1 MQVGVHLFTFIP
13 RIDQAALDV
22 LPRLAELGLDGCE
35 IPLLAEQ
42 VDGIPVSALRRRLD
56 SLALFRVA
64 GCGIPESMSTVSE
77 DPRVRRRGME
87 FLTHCVDVTAELGG
101 ELLTGALYAPFGMGG
116 AARGRTADQRKL
128 SVESLQD
135 LCLHAAKAGVTI
147 GLEPLNR
154 YEHYFINT
162 AAEAVVLIREAG
174 ADNLKVHLDTYHMN
188 IEEKSVHGAVL
199 TAGSLLAHVH
209 ASENDRGTPGS
220 GLVDWDGLFRGLA
233 ETAYKGRIVVET
245 FFQAIPD
252 IVEFSRVWRPLAKDP
267 DSFCREGAAFLRRK
281 AAEFGLPPR

>member
-13 RIDQAALDV
+13 RIDEAAVEV
-22 LPRLAELGLDGCE
+22 LPRVAELGLDGCE

-42 VDGIPVSALRRRLD
+42 IDGIPASALRKRLD

-77 DPRVRRRGME
+77 DPQVRRRGLD
-87 FLTHCVDVTAELGG
+87 FLARCVDLTAELGG
-101 ELLTGALYAPFGMGG
+101 DFLTGALYAPFGMRS
-116 AARGRTADQRKL
+116 AARGRTADQRKR
-128 SVESLQD
+128 SVESLQG
-135 LCLHAAKAGVTI
+135 LCAYARKAGVTI

-154 YEHYFINT
+154 YEHFFINT
-162 AAEAVVLIREAG
+162 AAEAAALIIEVC
-174 ADNLKVHLDTYHMN
+174 ADNLKLHLDTYHMN
-188 IEEKSVHGAVL
+188 IEEKSLHGAVL
-199 TAGSLLAHVH
+199 AAGDLLAHVH
-209 ASENDRGTPGS
+209 AAENDRGTPGT

-233 ETAYKGRIVVET
+233 EMRYAGRMVVET

-252 IVEFSRVWRPLAKDP
+252 IADFSRVWRPLAKDP

-281 AAEFGLPPR
+281 AAAFGLR